1 MPGNAIRQLVYL
13 TCPLNWVEALGPRP
27 ELAKLGSEV
36 LDRLKLSL
44 TKDELETVITVGN
57 PTFDY
62 RVVRAPTRPVAGVV
76 QFLFTDAHV
85 LGSFFD
91 AVARGGVAVKMG
103 ADHRIGTTVHVD
115 YCCPVGAGVTYGNR
129 KAALAQINA
138 AALQAQGAKPLLDGA
153 GVNVVIVD
161 RGIDKNGAAKG
172 HYGDGWT
179 YTPHYAWDPVT
190 ISPGTAT
197 GERAAHSEMLIRII
211 QAIAPKVT
219 FFDLPLLPPSIDDV
233 PKFLSDAQL
242 LFAAMPNQIDAFVQ
256 ANPSWAGRRWVI
268 VNAWAT
274 FDLRTDLPPARY
286 ADNPNHPFCLAVKAA
301 VAGVV
306 TSGPNTGNANPTDI
320 VFAAGN
326 CGQFCPDDRCGPADI
341 GHGRSISG
349 ANSLEDVLTVGAVR
363 ADGLPL
369 GYSSQGPGMIQNTV
383 KPDLCAPAHFCDDND
398 PGWMSTGTSAACAVA
413 AGVVAALRTA
423 PVTGPQKVGTNVS
436 PATLI
441 AELRSSAGGTY
452 DPQFG
457 CGMLNADAARL
468 ALGI

>member
-1 MPGNAIRQLVYL
+1 MPGNAIRQLVYV

-27 ELAKLGSEV
+27 DLAKLGADV
-36 LDRLKLSL
+36 LRDHFRLDDK
-44 TKDELETVITVGN
+44 ERETVTTVGN

-62 RVVRAPTRPVAGVV
+62 RVVNAPTPPVAGVLRY
-76 QFLFTDAHV
+76 LFTDAQV
-85 LGSFFD
+85 LGRFFD
-91 AVARGGVAVKMG
+91 AVDALARGGTKVKAG
-103 ADHRIGTTVHVD
+103 ADNRIGSAVHVD

-129 KAALAQINA
+129 KAALAQITA
-138 AALQAQGAKPLLDGA
+138 WALQGPPLLDGA

-161 RGIDKNGAAKG
+161 RGINANGAASG
-172 HYGDGWT
+172 HYGGGWT

-211 QAIAPKVT
+211 RAIAPNVT
-219 FFDLPLLPPSIDDV
+219 FFDLPLLPASIDDV

-242 LFAAMPNQIDAFVQ
+242 LFAGMPNQIDAFML

-274 FDLRTDLPPARY
+274 FDLRTDLPPVRY
-286 ADNPNHPFCLAVKAA
+286 ADNPSHPFCLAVKAA
-301 VAGVV
+301 VAGVI

-326 CGQFCPDDRCGPADI
+326 CGQFCPDDRCGPGDI

-349 ANSLEDVLTVGAVR
+349 ANSLPDVLTVGAVR
-363 ADGLPL
+363 PDGLPL
-369 GYSSQGPGMIQNTV
+369 GYSSQGPGMIPNSE
-383 KPDLCAPAHFCDDND
+383 KPDLCAPAHFCADRD

-413 AGVVAALRTA
+413 AGVVAALRTE
-423 PVTGPQKVGTNVS
+423 TVGTAMP
-436 PATLI
+436 PAQLI
-441 AELRSSAGGTY
+441 TDLRSAAKGGAY
-452 DPQFG
+452 DTQLG
-457 CGMLNADAARL
+457 CGILDVATTRNVL
-468 ALGI
+468 SI